1 MCRRRN
7 NGNKLGC
14 LVILAGVLII
24 LALVLPPGF
33 WWFALAIALICGG
46 IWLLSTSRSNTC
58 RPCSIDFRET
68 TAGGDRKWNC
78 Q

>member
-1 MCRRRN
+1 MQCEAALCAGGVFVCRRRG

-14 LVILAGVLII
+14 LVVLAGVLII

-46 IWLLSTSRSNTC
+46 IWLLR
-58 RPCSIDFRET
+58 R
-68 TAGGDRKWNC
+68 
-78 Q
+78 

>member
-24 LALVLPPGF
+24 LALVFWSHRENIRRL

-46 IWLLSTSRSNTC
+46 IWLIRSR
-58 RPCSIDFRET
+58 
-68 TAGGDRKWNC
+68 
-78 Q
+78 